1 MKRICKICFIAT
13 ALPTLLAGC
22 GGGTGDTTDP
32 MPASVGSISISL
44 TDGPWAEARLI
55 VLHIT
60 DVELGHSN
68 GDIIRLNFPGGPMN
82 VDMMHLQNGMFE
94 IPIERAEVPA
104 GQYDWMRL
112 RIDADQSYIEMAGTG
127 GRHRMQ
133 MGSNAANGL
142 EVHQWFRIQES
153 AHDEFI
159 LDFDVRYG
167 VRHHHGGMMGD
178 WYELHS
184 AVRLINMHDA
194 GGLTGMIGAS
204 MVDLNHP
211 DCDPAPGG
219 NWAYLY
225 PGDASMPDDIA
236 EPDTDGVPGPI
247 ATDRVEMQS
256 GSGDYF
262 YHFGYLSASSYRI
275 AFTCSGEWDEDG
287 DEDYPSD
294 PDDRFDFQKF
304 SDPVAV
310 IEGQI
315 RRHDLVP

>member
-1 MKRICKICFIAT
+1 MKRVCKIFSIAA

-22 GGGTGDTTDP
+22 GGGTDGTIGPTP
-32 MPASVGSISISL
+32 EPVGSISISL
-44 TDGPWAEARLI
+44 TDGPWEEARSI

-68 GDIIRLNFPGGPMN
+68 RDVVRLDIPGGPMS
-82 VDMMHLQNGMFE
+82 VDMMHLQNGMFQVL
-94 IPIERAEVPA
+94 ISRVEVPA
-104 GQYDWMRL
+104 GQYDWIRL
-112 RIDADQSYIEMAGTG
+112 RIDADQSYIDLAGTG
-127 GRHRMQ
+127 GRHRME
-133 MGSNAANGL
+133 MGSSAANGL
-142 EVHQWFRIQES
+142 EVRQPFRIQER
-153 AHDEFI
+153 AHDEFM

-178 WYELHS
+178 QYELHS
-184 AVRLINMHDA
+184 AIRLVNMHDA

-204 MVDLNHP
+204 MVDINHP

-225 PGDASMPDDIA
+225 PDDASIPDDIA

-247 ATDRVEMQS
+247 ATDQVEMQS
-256 GSGDYF
+256 GTGEYF
-262 YHFGYLSASSYRI
+262 YHFGYLPAGSYRI

-287 DEDYPSD
+287 DDDYPSD
-294 PDDRFDFQKF
+294 PDGRFDFQKF
-304 SDPVAV
+304 SDSAAV
-310 IEGQI
+310 TAGQI